1 MPREEGII
9 DATNL
14 KATSRIHFCDMAC
27 LHRYHLFFL
36 EMHHPSTFFHTCQGQ
51 EIARRARGGN
61 LAERSS
67 FQDDEE
73 QMKVHPESAY
83 LGARKWTRPTFS
95 RYKGRLIDKMEVKPC
110 PHRYFTTDL

>member
-1 MPREEGII
+1 MHREEGII

-51 EIARRARGGN
+51 EIARRARGATLLN
-61 LAERSS
+61 AHPFRT
-67 FQDDEE
+67 
-73 QMKVHPESAY
+73 MKS
-83 LGARKWTRPTFS
+83 K
-95 RYKGRLIDKMEVKPC
+95 
-110 PHRYFTTDL
+110 